1 VWTAHVGER
10 HVAARIAEDDTVHLA
25 SHKSLTRGVCGDTA
39 MSRDLSRDALCD
51 VAFTTATPFD
61 AGGDEV
67 DHDGLAENLAAMYEA
82 GGRLYIPCGNT
93 GEYYSLT
100 DDERVAVVRTHVEE
114 LPDDATI
121 VAGAGG
127 STKEAR
133 RLLER
138 YERAGADAGLVMY
151 PGHTFVH
158 ERGLVRY
165 YRRLAEATDLDLVV
179 YRRGPELT
187 QDVLG
192 DLMELD
198 GVAGIKY
205 AVDDVDGFRKTVA
218 DAPGDVAVLNGIA
231 ERYALAYAIEGA
243 DGYTTGIGNFAPG
256 ATLALFEAI
265 EAGDWERARAVQDP
279 MNAIERLREGSGP
292 GNAIAAANNVPVV
305 KHGLELAGLAGGP
318 VREPLEK
325 PPEEVTGRVEDAY
338 ERLSRVLTEDAG

>member
-1 VWTAHVGER
+1 
-10 HVAARIAEDDTVHLA
+10 
-25 SHKSLTRGVCGDTA
+25 
-39 MSRDLSRDALCD
+39 
-51 VAFTTATPFD
+51 
-61 AGGDEV
+61 
-67 DHDGLAENLAAMYEA
+67 
-82 GGRLYIPCGNT
+82 
-93 GEYYSLT
+93 
-100 DDERVAVVRTHVEE
+100 
-114 LPDDATI
+114 
-121 VAGAGG
+121 
-127 STKEAR
+127 
-133 RLLER
+133 
-138 YERAGADAGLVMY
+138 MY

>member
-1 VWTAHVGER
+1 
-10 HVAARIAEDDTVHLA
+10 
-25 SHKSLTRGVCGDTA
+25 
-39 MSRDLSRDALCD
+39 MSRDLPRDALCD
-51 VAFTTATPFD
+51 VAFTTATPFE

-67 DHDGLAENLAAMYEA
+67 DHDGLAGNLAAMYEA

-114 LPDDATI
+114 LPDDATV

-127 STKEAR
+127 STKEAS

-138 YERAGADAGLVMY
+138 YERVGADAGLVMY

-165 YRRLAEATDLDLVV
+165 YRRLAGATDLDLVV

-187 QDVLG
+187 QEVLA
-192 DLMELD
+192 DLVRID
-198 GVAGIKY
+198 GVAGVKY
-205 AVDDVDGFRKTVA
+205 AVDDVDGFRATVA
-218 DAPGDVAVLNGIA
+218 DAPEDVAVLNGIA
-231 ERYALAYAIEGA
+231 ERYALSYAVEGA
-243 DGYTTGIGNFAPG
+243 DGYTTGIGNFAPE

-265 EAGDWERARAVQDP
+265 EAGDHERARALQEP
-279 MNAIERLREGSGP
+279 MDAIERLREGSGP

-318 VREPLEK
+318 VREPLEDL
-325 PPEEVTGRVEDAY
+325 PEETSGRLADAY
-338 ERLSRVLTEDAG
+338 DRLSGVAARDAT